1 MKLHCTKRIHRLMKK
16 YSQKVRFTV
25 LKLRSRIKAAI
36 DLISHKNFHKK
47 NCNKIKENSKSYL
60 KVIIRFGKIR
70 TNSGL
75 IREHFKRKLNY
86 LIIKL

>member
-1 MKLHCTKRIHRLMKK
+1 MKK

-36 DLISHKNFHKK
+36 DLISHKNFQNKK

-70 TNSGL
+70 TNSGP
-75 IREHFKRKLNY
+75 IREHFKRRLNY